1 MTELI
6 LEVRQLEVVYNRVAT
21 AIQGVSLDVP
31 QGSIVALVGT
41 NGAGKTTTLRAIS
54 GFLPSEDAEIT
65 DGEIKLRGRRINGLM
80 PHQLAKSGI
89 IIVPERDKVFAT
101 LSVQENL
108 AFAAREDGA
117 ISVERI
123 FGYFPRLRE
132 RATHLAGYL
141 SGGEKQM
148 LAIGMALLCRPTLL
162 LIDEL
167 SLGLAPIVIKE
178 LMEQLKLISREHGL
192 TVLLVEQNAKAALT
206 VADYGY
212 VMESGR
218 VVFYGKADELMSH
231 PDVREFY
238 LGGSGQTE
246 SKSYRDIK
254 QYRRKRRW
262 WG

>member
-1 MTELI
+1 MAENI

-31 QGSIVALVGT
+31 QGSITALVGT

-54 GFLPSEDAEIT
+54 GFLPFEDAEIT
-65 DGEIKLRGRRINGLM
+65 DGEIKLAGRRINGLM
-80 PHQLAKSGI
+80 PHQLARAGI
-89 IIVPERDKVFAT
+89 ILVPERDKVFST
-101 LSVQENL
+101 LSIEDNL
-108 AFAAREDGA
+108 AFAAREGGA
-117 ISVERI
+117 ITVERI
-123 FGYFPRLRE
+123 LGYFPRLRE
-132 RATHLAGYL
+132 RAKQLAGYL

-148 LAIGMALLCRPTLL
+148 LAISMALLCRPELL

-178 LMEQLKLISREHGL
+178 LMGRLHQISRELGL

-206 VADYGY
+206 IADYGY

-218 VVFYGKADELMSH
+218 VVFTGKANELMSH

-238 LGGSGQTE
+238 LGGTGQTE
-246 SKSYRDIK
+246 TKSYRDIK

>member
-1 MTELI
+1 MAENI

-31 QGSIVALVGT
+31 QGSITALVGT

-54 GFLPSEDAEIT
+54 GFLPFEDAEIT
-65 DGEIKLRGRRINGLM
+65 DGEIKLAGRRINGLM
-80 PHQLAKSGI
+80 PHQLARAGI
-89 IIVPERDKVFAT
+89 ILVPERDKVFAT
-101 LSVQENL
+101 LSIEDNL
-108 AFAAREDGA
+108 AFAAREGGA
-117 ISVERI
+117 ITVERI
-123 FGYFPRLRE
+123 LGYFPRLRE
-132 RATHLAGYL
+132 RAKQLAGYL

-148 LAIGMALLCRPTLL
+148 LAISMALLCRPELL

-178 LMEQLKLISREHGL
+178 LMGRLHQISRELGL

-206 VADYGY
+206 IADYGY

-218 VVFYGKADELMSH
+218 VVFTGKANELMSH

-238 LGGSGQTE
+238 LGGTGQTE
-246 SKSYRDIK
+246 TKSYRDIK

>member
-1 MTELI
+1 MAENI

-31 QGSIVALVGT
+31 QGSITALVGT

-54 GFLPSEDAEIT
+54 GFLPFEDAEIT
-65 DGEIKLRGRRINGLM
+65 HGEIKLAGRRINGLM
-80 PHQLAKSGI
+80 PHQLARAGI
-89 IIVPERDKVFAT
+89 ILVPERDKVFAT
-101 LSVQENL
+101 LSIEDNL
-108 AFAAREDGA
+108 AFAAREGGA
-117 ISVERI
+117 ITVERI
-123 FGYFPRLRE
+123 LGYFPRLRE
-132 RATHLAGYL
+132 RAKQLAGYL

-148 LAIGMALLCRPTLL
+148 LAISMALLCRPELL

-178 LMEQLKLISREHGL
+178 LMGRLHQISRELGL

-206 VADYGY
+206 IADYGY

-218 VVFYGKADELMSH
+218 VVFTGKANELMSH

-238 LGGSGQTE
+238 LGGTGQTE
-246 SKSYRDIK
+246 TKSYRDIK

>member
-1 MTELI
+1 MAENL
-6 LEVRQLEVVYNRVAT
+6 LEIRQLEVVYNRVAT

-31 QGSIVALVGT
+31 TGAIVALVGT

-54 GFLPSEDAEIT
+54 GFLSSEDVEIT
-65 DGEIKLRGRRINGLM
+65 DGEILLQGRRINGVP
-80 PHQLAKSGI
+80 PHQLARSGVI
-89 IIVPERDKVFAT
+89 LVPERDKVFAT
-101 LSVQENL
+101 LSVADNL
-108 AFAAREDGA
+108 AFAAQSSGE
-117 ISVERI
+117 ITLERVLS
-123 FGYFPRLRE
+123 YFPRLAE
-132 RATHLAGYL
+132 RPTQLAGYL

-167 SLGLAPIVIKE
+167 SLGLAPIVTKD
-178 LMEQLKLISREHGL
+178 LLQRLQLICREFGL
-192 TVLLVEQNAKAALT
+192 TVLLVEQNAKAALAI
-206 VADYGY
+206 ADYGY

-218 VVFYGKADELMSH
+218 VVFYGAAGELMNH

-238 LGGSGQTE
+238 LGGTGKTDT
-246 SKSYRDIK
+246 KSYRDIK

>member
-1 MTELI
+1 MADNL

-21 AIQGVSLDVP
+21 AIQGVSLEVP
-31 QGSIVALVGT
+31 NGSIVALVGT

-54 GFLPSEDAEIT
+54 GFLPFEDAEIT
-65 DGEIKLRGRRINGLM
+65 DGEIMLAGRRIGGEL
-80 PHQLAKSGI
+80 PHQLARAGVI
-89 IIVPERDKVFAT
+89 LVPEREKVFAT

-108 AFAAREDGA
+108 AFAAREA
-117 ISVERI
+117 SSITRERVLS
-123 FGYFPRLRE
+123 YFPRLAE
-132 RATHLAGYL
+132 RQTQLAGYL

-148 LAIGMALLCRPTLL
+148 LAIGVALLCRPTLL

-167 SLGLAPIVIKE
+167 SLGLAPIAIKE
-178 LMEQLKLISREHGL
+178 LMELLRLICRELGL
-192 TVLLVEQNAKAALT
+192 TVLLVEQNAKAALAI
-206 VADYGY
+206 ADYGY

-218 VVFYGKADELMSH
+218 VVFYGKAAQLMTH

-238 LGGSGQTE
+238 LGGAGQSE

>member
-1 MTELI
+1 MADNL

-31 QGSIVALVGT
+31 EGSIVALVGT

-54 GFLPSEDAEIT
+54 GFLPSEDAEVT
-65 DGEIKLRGRRINGLM
+65 DGTITLQGRSITGGAPHKLAR
-80 PHQLAKSGI
+80 SGVI
-89 IIVPERDKVFAT
+89 LVPERDKVFAT
-101 LSVQENL
+101 LSVAENL
-108 AFAAREDGA
+108 AFAAQSGGNITLD
-117 ISVERI
+117 RI
-123 FGYFPRLRE
+123 LGYFPRLGE
-132 RATHLAGYL
+132 RRSFLAGYL

-167 SLGLAPIVIKE
+167 SLGLAPIVVKDLLQRLQMICKE
-178 LMEQLKLISREHGL
+178 FGL
-192 TVLLVEQNAKAALT
+192 TVLLVEQNAKAAL
-206 VADYGY
+206 AISDFGY

-218 VVFYGKADELMSH
+218 VVFYGAAPELLNH

-238 LGGSGQTE
+238 LGGTGKTDT
-246 SKSYRDIK
+246 KNYRDIK